1 MKLGLPTVIFTPSFY
16 QCIDHFFKECRDNLY
31 KEIQCY
37 FDSPTSLSAPQK
49 CGVKKIRTK
58 ILLVDN
64 NAILQYWD
72 YGRIWHVYGITEM
85 GNTDQLDVLYELL
98 ERNKYD

>member
-16 QCIDHFFKECRDNLY
+16 QCVDRFFKGCRDNLY

-37 FDSPTSLSAPQK
+37 LEVPTSLSAPQK
-49 CGVKKIRTK
+49 CGKKKIRNK
-58 ILLVDN
+58 MLLADH

-72 YGRIWHVYGITEM
+72 YGRIWQIYGITEM
-85 GNTDQLDVLYELL
+85 DNTDQLDILYELL
-98 ERNKYD
+98 DRNKYD